1 MSEPKLDARQRRL
14 VRRAVARATAE
25 PEVGGELQI
34 VPLLDILVNLV
45 SFLLVILATPLLLAQ
60 VEAQLPTYGPARA
73 PAWRATVTLTDAGI
87 FVSDRGGTYAA
98 GCTSH
103 GSGATLPRVGSELDF
118 SGLRYCAEQLR
129 RAHPETESITL
140 TADPGVGLQSVLS
153 AMDAVQGH
161 GRLFP
166 DVTIAAGLR

>member
-60 VEAQLPTYGPARA
+60 VEAQLPAYGPGR

-87 FVSDRGGTYAA
+87 FVSDRDGTYSA

-103 GSGATLPRVGSELDF
+103 GGGATLPRVGAELDF

-129 RAHPETESITL
+129 RAHPETESIML

-153 AMDAVQGH
+153 AMDALQGH

-166 DVTIAAGLR
+166 DVTIAAGIR

>member
-25 PEVGGELQI
+25 PEVGGELQV

-60 VEAQLPTYGPARA
+60 VEAQLPSFGPGRG
-73 PAWRATVTLTDAGI
+73 PWRATVTLTDAGI
-87 FVSDRGGTYAA
+87 FVSDRDGTYSA

-140 TADPGVGLQSVLS
+140 TANPGVALQSVLS

-166 DVTIAAGLR
+166 DVTIAAGIR

>member
-25 PEVGGELQI
+25 PEVGGELQV

-60 VEAQLPTYGPARA
+60 VEAQLPNFGPGRG
-73 PAWRATVTLTDAGI
+73 PWRATVTLTDAGI
-87 FVSDRGGTYAA
+87 FVSDRDGTYSA

-140 TADPGVGLQSVLS
+140 TANPGVALQSVLS

-166 DVTIAAGLR
+166 DVTIAAGIR

>member
-25 PEVGGELQI
+25 PEGGGDLQI

-60 VEAQLPTYGPARA
+60 VEAQLPTFGPTGT
-73 PAWRATVTLTDAGI
+73 PAWRATVTLTDSGI
-87 FVSDRGGTYAA
+87 FVSDRYGTYAA
-98 GCTSH
+98 GCATH
-103 GSGATLPRVGSELDF
+103 GSGATLPRLGAELDF
-118 SGLRYCAEQLR
+118 SGLRHCAEQLR
-129 RAHPETESITL
+129 RVHPETDSITL
-140 TADPGVGLQSVLS
+140 TADPGVDVQNVLS

-166 DVTIAAGLR
+166 DVTIAAGVR

>member
-25 PEVGGELQI
+25 PEAGGDLQI

-60 VEAQLPTYGPARA
+60 VEAQLPTFGPTRT
-73 PAWRATVTLTDAGI
+73 PPWRATVTLTDSGI
-87 FVSDRGGTYAA
+87 FVSDRHGTYVA
-98 GCTSH
+98 GCASH
-103 GSGATLPRVGSELDF
+103 GSGATLPRLGAGLDF
-118 SGLRYCAEQLR
+118 SGLRYCAEELR
-129 RAHPETESITL
+129 RAHPEIDAITL
-140 TADPGVGLQSVLS
+140 TADPGVGLQDVLS

-166 DVTIAAGLR
+166 DVTIAAGVR

>member
-60 VEAQLPTYGPARA
+60 VEAQLPSFGPGRGT
-73 PAWRATVTLTDAGI
+73 WRATVTLTDAGI
-87 FVSDRGGTYAA
+87 FVSDRDGTYAA

-140 TADPGVGLQSVLS
+140 TANPGVDLQSVLS

>member
-60 VEAQLPTYGPARA
+60 VEAQLPSFGPGRG
-73 PAWRATVTLTDAGI
+73 PWRATVTLTDAGI
-87 FVSDRGGTYAA
+87 FVSDRDGTYAA

-140 TADPGVGLQSVLS
+140 TANPGVDLQSVLS